1 MAALGLCHCLLEL
14 GRRQRGREVEERARR
29 GGNRDALES
38 ARLVLQQAADAVHA
52 DTRTALDLSCGNG
65 DVERGRGG
73 WVGKQAPKPGCPSVT
88 QHGSRAT
95 DEHRR
100 HLSGVKTGDRAHGV
114 DPAMDSTQPTG
125 LDAAVDGSRLKAELD
140 ELGPSHNAVLA
151 SSECADRSDR
161 ILSED
166 TIVLTIPCDATL
178 D

>member
-1 MAALGLCHCLLEL
+1 
-14 GRRQRGREVEERARR
+14 
-29 GGNRDALES
+29 
-38 ARLVLQQAADAVHA
+38 VHA
-52 DTRTALDLSCGNG
+52 DTRTALDLTCGNG

-140 ELGPSHNAVLA
+140 ELGPSHNAMLA

-178 D
+178 DLTTHTDVNSTWSPRAPAKRGFPEAACAQSRGGRPA